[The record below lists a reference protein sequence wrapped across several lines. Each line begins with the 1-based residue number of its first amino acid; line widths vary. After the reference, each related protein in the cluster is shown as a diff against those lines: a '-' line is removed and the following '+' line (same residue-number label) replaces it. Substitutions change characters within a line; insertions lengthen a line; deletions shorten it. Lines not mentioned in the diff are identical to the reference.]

1 MTTSTTATKKMK
13 IIPLGGLNEIGKN
26 LTVFEYDGDIII
38 VDCGLKFP
46 DEDMLGIDIVIPD
59 ISYLEKNASK
69 IRGVVYTHG
78 HEDHIGATPYLL
90 KKMDVP
96 LYGTRLTL
104 GLIERKLSEH
114 KDLQTPKFNYQKPGD
129 KFKVGK
135 FNIEMIRVS
144 HSIPD
149 AVSLAIKTPAGT
161 VVHTGDFKIDYTP
174 IDGKVIDLHAFAR
187 LGQEGV
193 ALLMGES
200 TNAERE
206 GHTMSESTVGAS
218 FERIFRKAR
227 GRIIVASFSSNIHR
241 IQQIINAAVLENRKV
256 AISGR
261 SMINVTSVAMDL
273 NYLMLPKNTVIE
285 VGDMDRYPDN
295 EIVLIT
301 TGSQGEPMSALTR
314 MARNDHRFVQIR
326 KNDTVVLSS
335 SPIPGNEKSV
345 KNVINQLM
353 EIGADVIYASLADVH
368 VSGHA
373 CKEELKLIHTLV
385 KPKYFMP
392 IHGEYAHLKHHSD
405 IAESL
410 GMNPSNIHIM
420 ENGDSL
426 EIENGIV
433 KSGSKVNAGIVLI
446 DGLGIGDVGN
456 IVLRDRR
463 ILAEDGLM
471 MVILALDKVTGELK
485 SGPDIISRGFV
496 YVRESEDL
504 MLKSKEVV
512 SSALIKCNDKNIREW
527 SNIKNEVRNALRDY
541 IYHQTKRRPMILT
554 IIMDV

>member
-1 MTTSTTATKKMK
+1 MKAKEKKLK
-13 IIPLGGLNEIGKN
+13 LIPLGGLNEIGKN
-26 LTVFEYDGDIII
+26 MTVYEYDDEILI
-38 VDCGLKFP
+38 VDTGLKFP
-46 DEDMLGIDIVIPD
+46 EEDMLGIDIVIPD
-59 ISYLEKNASK
+59 MTYLEKNKSK
-69 IRGVVYTHG
+69 IKGIVYTHG
-78 HEDHIGATPYLL
+78 HEDHIGGIPYFL
-90 KKMDVP
+90 KKFDAP

-114 KDLQTPKFNYQKPGD
+114 SDIQMPKMNYHKPGD
-129 KFKVGK
+129 RFKIGK

-149 AVSLAIKTPAGT
+149 AVALGIRTPAGI

-187 LGQEGV
+187 LGNEGV
-193 ALLMGES
+193 SLLMGES

-218 FERIFRKAR
+218 FERIFRHAK
-227 GRIIVASFSSNIHR
+227 GRIIIASFSSNIHR

-256 AISGR
+256 AVSGR
-261 SMINVTSVAMDL
+261 SMINVTNVAMEL
-273 NYLMLPKNTVIE
+273 NYLQFPKNSVIDVE
-285 VGDMDRYPDN
+285 DLDRYPDN

-314 MARNDHRFVQIR
+314 MARKDHRFVQIR
-326 KNDTVVLSS
+326 KNDTIVLSS

-345 KNVINQLM
+345 KNVINKLM
-353 EIGADVIYASLADVH
+353 EIGAEVIYESLAEVH

-373 CKEELKLIHTLV
+373 CQEELKLIHTLV
-385 KPKYFMP
+385 RPKYFMP
-392 IHGEYAHLKHHSD
+392 IHGEYAHLKHHALL
-405 IAESL
+405 AESL
-410 GMNPSNIHIM
+410 GMNPNNIFIM
-420 ENGDSL
+420 ENGETL
-426 EIENGIV
+426 EIDNEGI
-433 KSGSKVNAGIVLI
+433 KRGSKVNSGIVLI

-471 MVILALDKVTGELK
+471 MVIVALDKETGKLRG
-485 SGPDIISRGFV
+485 GPDIISRGFV

-504 MLKSKEVV
+504 MTQSRAVV
-512 SSALIKCNDKNIREW
+512 NQALNKCIEKGIRDWSS
-527 SNIKNEVRNALRDY
+527 IKNDTRNALRDF
-541 IYHQTKRRPMILT
+541 IYQQTKRRPMILT
-554 IIMDV
+554 IIMEV

>member
-1 MTTSTTATKKMK
+1 MKTKEKK
-13 IIPLGGLNEIGKN
+13 LRVIPLGGLNEIGKN
-26 LTVFEYDGDIII
+26 MTVFEYDGEILI
-38 VDCGLKFP
+38 VDTGIKFP
-46 DEDMLGIDIVIPD
+46 EEDMLGIDVVIPD
-59 ISYLEKNASK
+59 MTYLEKNQSK
-69 IRGVVYTHG
+69 IKGVVYTHG
-78 HEDHIGATPYLL
+78 HEDHIGGIPYFL
-90 KKMDVP
+90 KQFDAP

-114 KDLQTPKFNYQKPGD
+114 ADIKMPKMNHRKPGD
-129 KFKVGK
+129 RFRVGK
-135 FNIEMIRVS
+135 FNVEMIRVS

-149 AVSLAIKTPAGT
+149 AVALAIRTPAGT

-174 IDGKVIDLHAFAR
+174 IDGKVIDLHAFSK
-187 LGQEGV
+187 LGNEGV
-193 ALLMGES
+193 TLLMGES

-218 FERIFRKAR
+218 FERIFRQAK
-227 GRIIVASFSSNIHR
+227 GRIIIASFSSNIHR
-241 IQQIINAAVLENRKV
+241 IQQIINAAVLENRKI

-261 SMINVTSVAMDL
+261 SMLNVSNVAMEL
-273 NYLMLPKNTVIE
+273 NYLKFPKNTVIDVE
-285 VGDMDRYPDN
+285 DIDRYPDN

-314 MARNDHRFVQIR
+314 MARKDHRFVQIR
-326 KNDTVVLSS
+326 ENDTIVLSS

-353 EIGADVIYASLADVH
+353 EIGAEVIYESLAEVH

-373 CKEELKLIHTLV
+373 CQEELKLIHTLV

-392 IHGEYAHLKHHSD
+392 IHGEYAHLKRHAML
-405 IAESL
+405 AESL
-410 GMNPSNIHIM
+410 GMTPKNIFIL
-420 ENGDSL
+420 ENGDVL
-426 EIENGIV
+426 EIENHVV
-433 KSGSKVNAGIVLI
+433 KKGNRVNSGIVLI

-471 MVILALDKVTGELK
+471 MVIIALDKDTGKLK
-485 SGPDIISRGFV
+485 GGPDIISRGFV

-504 MLKSKEVV
+504 MAQSRQVV
-512 SSALIKCNDKNIREW
+512 TKALNKCLSGGNRDWSS
-527 SNIKNEVRNALRDY
+527 IKNDTRNALRDY
-541 IYHQTKRRPMILT
+541 IYQQTKRRPMILT
-554 IIMDV
+554 VIMEV